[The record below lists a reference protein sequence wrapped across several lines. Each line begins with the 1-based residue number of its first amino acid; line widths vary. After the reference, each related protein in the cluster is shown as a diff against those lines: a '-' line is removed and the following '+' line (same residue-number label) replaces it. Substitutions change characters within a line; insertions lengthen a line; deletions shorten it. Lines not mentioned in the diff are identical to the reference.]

1 MKQTKEQKS
10 CVFKRDW
17 KHYKTCYECGILRQC
32 ERSDKPKWYERI
44 LEHILVSWERWR
56 INRKLRTKFRGMSKK
71 NLRRVISAI
80 KKSNKQKED

>member
-1 MKQTKEQKS
+1 MKQTKKQQL

-17 KHYKTCYECGILRQC
+17 AHHKTCYECGKLRTC
-32 ERSDKPKWYERI
+32 VHPRKPKWYERI

-71 NLRRVISAI
+71 NIRRVISAI
-80 KKSNKQKED
+80 KKAQQQ

>member
-17 KHYKTCYECGILRQC
+17 KHYKTCYECGTLRQC
-32 ERSDKPKWYERI
+32 ERPDKPKWYERI
-44 LEHILVSWERWR
+44 LEQILVSWERWR
-56 INRKLRTKFRGMSKK
+56 INRKLRTKFSGMSKK

-80 KKSNKQKED
+80 KKANNQKQ